1 MSEYFIY
8 RLLIKQAKGSYSN
21 SMAPVFQIPFTDLTF
36 TFVIASI
43 QPFSIHSF
51 KTLFFFSV
59 MSNDFKIIEVKNNL
73 VFKESNCTV
82 CVFQLE
88 FANLM
93 EQLVFPVGSSHM
105 QSPLLMLITLPFNY
119 LWLPTGKTHS
129 YVQCLLIL
137 IVVKKYFSSFQPN
150 TALIEHCCDI
160 VSNGYNIVPALQRCV
175 ELKIV
180 VANLPV

>member
-8 RLLIKQAKGSYSN
+8 RLLIKQSKGSYSN
-21 SMAPVFQIPFTDLTF
+21 SMAPVFQIPFTDRTF
-36 TFVIASI
+36 TFDIASI

-51 KTLFFFSV
+51 KTLFFSV
-59 MSNDFKIIEVKNNL
+59 MSNDFKIIEVKNKL

-88 FANLM
+88 SANLM
-93 EQLVFPVGSSHM
+93 EQLVFPVGSSNM

-137 IVVKKYFSSFQPN
+137 IVVEKYFSSFQPN
-150 TALIEHCCDI
+150 TALIATLLRHCFEW
-160 VSNGYNIVPALQRCV
+160 LQHCPGIAT
-175 ELKIV
+175 LC
-180 VANLPV
+180 

>member
-8 RLLIKQAKGSYSN
+8 RLLIKQSKGSYSN
-21 SMAPVFQIPFTDLTF
+21 SMAPVFQIPFTDRTF
-36 TFVIASI
+36 TFDIASI
-43 QPFSIHSF
+43 QPQFFRYIVL
-51 KTLFFFSV
+51 KLFFFSV

-82 CVFQLE
+82 CVLQLE
-88 FANLM
+88 SANLM
-93 EQLVFPVGSSHM
+93 EQLVFTVGSSHM

-129 YVQCLLIL
+129 YVQFLLIL

-150 TALIEHCCDI
+150 TALIATLLRHCFEW
-160 VSNGYNIVPALQRCV
+160 LQHCPGIAT
-175 ELKIV
+175 LC
-180 VANLPV
+180 

>member
-8 RLLIKQAKGSYSN
+8 RLLIKQSKGSYSN
-21 SMAPVFQIPFTDLTF
+21 SMAPVFQIPFTDRTF
-36 TFVIASI
+36 TFDIASI
-43 QPFSIHSF
+43 QPQFFRYIVL
-51 KTLFFFSV
+51 KLFFFSV

-82 CVFQLE
+82 CVLQLE
-88 FANLM
+88 SANLM
-93 EQLVFPVGSSHM
+93 EQLVFTVGSSHM

-129 YVQCLLIL
+129 YVQFLLIL

-150 TALIEHCCDI
+150 TALIATLLRLCFEC
-160 VSNGYNIVPALQRCV
+160 
-175 ELKIV
+175 
-180 VANLPV
+180 